1 MGVICGL
8 SKSPLLA
15 FLVLLFLLLLASCPA
30 SSASSFYSWSPLL
43 IFSEPGDNVSSQ
55 GDHVSSQ
62 GDIVSSQG
70 EVRSPDI
77 SPVAATEVRSPDV
90 FPGAEVRSPNVT
102 STVAAE
108 VRSPDV
114 SPVAEEVRSPNVSP
128 VAEEVRSPNV
138 SPVAATQVR
147 SPNVSPVAAT
157 QVRSPILSSVR
168 AKRHLGSACNQDLF
182 VGIVLQ
188 TDKTM
193 ETIHEI
199 KEPFTVA
206 NLNSS
211 WDEVATT
218 IPSIIDPT
226 FMELCDLDQTCSRI
240 LPVLPRG
247 PHLPPD
253 DHQALQLHLS
263 RSLEL
268 VWSFLMAHEQIMLDQ
283 SLYEDGVFM
292 KELNRVYLEYEV
304 LSIFLSEAATHCHAF
319 PDDSA
324 LRDLL
329 EKMHT
334 KTVKLSRSLRGF
346 GVFRQS
352 LIGLQYIKTVF
363 SGVAAE
369 GIPPGLEDDGTTHNT
384 RLKLGR
390 EVETGE
396 ENVAEW
402 METTD
407 GGREGVKPVAGG
419 GRRKLEGM
427 VLTEEEKGKETA
439 EDGYVMM
446 EEEEEDEERIELKEE
461 EEEEEEEVEV
471 MLKRGKLRGR
481 RNREPNSRKLI
492 RKERVAET
500 EAEEEEEEEEEE
512 NTDRRGNRREK
523 SRRKKRRNRQK
534 TNRKGTRRQHRSG
547 REMRD

>member
-1 MGVICGL
+1 MCGL

-15 FLVLLFLLLLASCPA
+15 LLVLLFLLLASCPA

-55 GDHVSSQ
+55 GDLVSSQ
-62 GDIVSSQG
+62 GDHVSSSAPHPFPTTQQQQPPSVLHQG
-70 EVRSPDI
+70 SPVRSPDV
-77 SPVAATEVRSPDV
+77 SPAATEVRSPDV
-90 FPGAEVRSPNVT
+90 SPV
-102 STVAAE
+102 AE

-114 SPVAEEVRSPNVSP
+114 SPVAEVRSPNVAPTAAAEVRSPNVAP
-128 VAEEVRSPNV
+128 TAAAEEEVRSPIV
-138 SPVAATQVR
+138 
-147 SPNVSPVAAT
+147 
-157 QVRSPILSSVR
+157 SSVR

-211 WDEVATT
+211 WEEVATT

-247 PHLPPD
+247 PHLLPD

-283 SLYEDGVFM
+283 SLYEDGIFM

-304 LSIFLSEAATHCHAF
+304 LSIFLSEASTHCHAF

-329 EKMHT
+329 EKMHM

-369 GIPPGLEDDGTTHNT
+369 GIPPGLEVEGTTHDT

-396 ENVAEW
+396 GNVAEW
-402 METTD
+402 MEITE
-407 GGREGVKPVAGG
+407 GGREGVKPIAGG
-419 GRRKLEGM
+419 RRRKLEGM
-427 VLTEEEKGKETA
+427 LLTEEEEGQETA
-439 EDGYVMM
+439 EDGDVMM
-446 EEEEEDEERIELKEE
+446 EE
-461 EEEEEEEVEV
+461 EEEEEEEEEKVEV
-471 MLKRGKLRGR
+471 ILKRGKLRGR
-481 RNREPNSRKLI
+481 RDREPNSRKLI

-500 EAEEEEEEEEEE
+500 EAEEE

-534 TNRKGTRRQHRSG
+534 TNRKGNRKQRRSG
-547 REMRD
+547 QEMRD